1 MHYIVIPWRDVADAD
16 RERLEDLLEEHIGPR
31 KR

>member
-16 RERLEDLLEEHIGPR
+16 REPLEVLLEEHIGRP